1 MLDCITLDASNII
14 ICRPTS
20 RQNSRLEEE
29 MDVIRHLTITYV
41 LVVAASNFPL
51 TTHYILHSS
60 VSLMFTL
67 CHISQLRALQ
77 LFGLYEHIF

>member
-14 ICRPTS
+14 ICRPNS

-29 MDVIRHLTITYV
+29 MDVIRHLTITHV
-41 LVVAASNFPL
+41 MVVAASNFLL

-60 VSLMFTL
+60 VSLWFTFVS
-67 CHISQLRALQ
+67 HISAKSFVTLWS
-77 LFGLYEHIF
+77 I